1 MNEHSP
7 IVKDKQR
14 SFLGLAYDGRRA
26 YERQRQI
33 IQPPNIFKEIGVRY
47 GVRILWP
54 VLWLQHRLLR
64 RSLAFLGDQAKSQ
77 AITYAL
83 EAVIDDALRENFGA
97 QAGTLSISDSTLVQ
111 HSLQFLR

>member
-14 SFLGLAYDGRRA
+14 SFLGLAHDGRRA

-47 GVRILWP
+47 GVRI
-54 VLWLQHRLLR
+54 LWLQHRLLR